1 MKIKS
6 IIFFGVVVF
15 AASQLFAQSSIDV
28 LQKSN
33 TQYLEQMETEGFE
46 FRSQIVTEFN
56 TENAEQNVNIRLK
69 EGFTY
74 KLVAMGDADITI
86 LGVEVKSF
94 KKLGASNLVSDQPAD
109 NQEFLTFIPEK
120 SGKFKITLNVKEFS
134 SDGKGFVSFMV
145 LRK

>member
-1 MKIKS
+1 MNIKS
-6 IIFFGVVVF
+6 IIVFGVVLF

-33 TQYLEQMETEGFE
+33 ASYLEGMEKQGYE

-56 TENAEQNVNIRLK
+56 AENAEQNVNICLK

-74 KLVAMGDADITI
+74 QLVAMGDADVTV

-94 KKLGASNLVSDQPAD
+94 KKLGSSNLESEKPAD
-109 NQEFLTFIPEK
+109 NQEYLTFVPEK
-120 SGKFKITLNVKEFS
+120 SGKYKISLNVKDFS
-134 SDGKGFVSFMV
+134 SAGKGFVSFMV